1 MRPIT
6 DSRTPQGPRV
16 VRVNYP
22 TPYTDLDNYD
32 IWMDERASTQ
42 DGTLGPLGEV
52 LD

>member
-1 MRPIT
+1 MRQLT
-6 DSRTPQGPRV
+6 DTRTPSTPRV

-22 TPYTDLDNYD
+22 TPYSDLDHVD
-32 IWMDERASTQ
+32 IWLDERASTQ